1 MFHVLVQAEASAY
14 PLHED
19 SSAEEQL
26 IFALSQ
32 GAEHN
37 LMTYEAYDINGYTFY
52 TDDKDMKSD
61 GYQKSGVTM
70 ESTTGNDKDRYY
82 GRIEEIWE
90 LSYAGEKVPMF
101 HVRWAKSFLKEDWY
115 FTTMVIP
122 EAKSKTAGANITAK
136 MSHGYWLP
144 KWTNASSLLTRQSP
158 VVLS

>member
-1 MFHVLVQAEASAY
+1 MHVDFEGRLADFERANLVALQHIDVVDPWVVEHKTFIEKTYNDRGQQRTDEDIIKEHNSCFTRWFKQKLLSY

-52 TDDKDMKSD
+52 TEDKDMKSD

-70 ESTTGNDKDRYY
+70 ESYTGNDKDR
-82 GRIEEIWE
+82 
-90 LSYAGEKVPMF
+90 
-101 HVRWAKSFLKEDWY
+101 
-115 FTTMVIP
+115 
-122 EAKSKTAGANITAK
+122 
-136 MSHGYWLP
+136 
-144 KWTNASSLLTRQSP
+144 
-158 VVLS
+158 